1 MKTTFQISLTLEQII
16 KNIPRAV
23 TMYHDHQKTNKSKN
37 QEILTT
43 QKIAN
48 KKRMAF
54 FFSDGKRKNQ
64 ERLKN
69 LSNWFQNIL

>member
-1 MKTTFQISLTLEQII
+1 
-16 KNIPRAV
+16 
-23 TMYHDHQKTNKSKN
+23 MYHDHQKTNKSKN
-37 QEILTT
+37 QEILIT